1 MKNSWHHRAL
11 DTLVRLGWSRAELAR
26 RAGLPKD
33 RIYKYLSGAIEQPRG
48 NSMKAIATA
57 LGVSE
62 VWLAFGEIVGEGG
75 EGAPVPIDPIL
86 LTVDEMYQADALAV
100 KAGISGL
107 ALMEAAGA
115 GITQAIIARW
125 PSSPVLVLCGPG
137 NNGGDG
143 FVVARLLREAGW
155 DIRLA
160 LLGTVEKLTGDAAA
174 NAARWDGPVL
184 EFKPGL
190 LGKGDNACGLV
201 VDAVFGAGLSRPIT
215 GMVKTVLEEVAA
227 SGLPVIAVDV
237 PSGIHGDTGA
247 CLGFALGAELTVTF
261 FRRKPG
267 HLLLPGRQHCGEV
280 VVVDIGTP
288 QAVLDQI
295 RPQTHENCPSLWG
308 GLFPRPSVM
317 DHKYVR
323 GHAVVLGGDEMTG
336 AARLAARGALRAGAG
351 LVTIACSKA
360 AMPIYALGEPGVLNA
375 PLGKGEGQGEELAR
389 LLADERKNLYVL
401 GPGNGV
407 TAVTKARVMEVLD
420 SGRPCVLDADALTV
434 FADDADGLAAAISG
448 PCVIT
453 PHGGEFARLFG
464 PAGEALNGEGEG
476 KLDRVRAAA
485 ARLGCVV
492 LLKGGDTV
500 IADADGHGVIN
511 ANAPPI
517 LATAGAGDVLAGF
530 IGGLMAQSMSPFA
543 AACAGTWLH
552 GECAN
557 EFGPGLIAEDLPEQ
571 LPAVLRRLFFPACD
585 RRSPISVAP

>member
-1 MKNSWHHRAL
+1 
-11 DTLVRLGWSRAELAR
+11 
-26 RAGLPKD
+26 
-33 RIYKYLSGAIEQPRG
+33 
-48 NSMKAIATA
+48 MKAIATA

-75 EGAPVPIDPIL
+75 ESPPLPIDPIL

-107 ALMEAAGA
+107 DLMEAAGA
-115 GITQAIIARW
+115 GIMQAIIARW

-160 LLGTVEKLTGDAAA
+160 LLGNVEKLTGDAAV
-174 NAARWDGPVL
+174 NAARWEGPVL

-190 LGKGDNACGLV
+190 VGKGENACGLV

-237 PSGIHGDTGA
+237 PSGIDGDTGA

-267 HLLLPGRQHCGEV
+267 HLLLPGRQHCGQV

-288 QAVLDQI
+288 EAVLDQI
-295 RPQTHENCPSLWG
+295 RPQAHQNCPSLWG
-308 GLFPRPSVM
+308 GLFPRRSVM

-323 GHAVVLGGDEMTG
+323 GHVVVLGGDEMTG

-351 LVTIACSKA
+351 LVTIVCPESAV
-360 AMPIYALGEPGVLNA
+360 PIYALGEPGVLNA
-375 PLGKGEGQGEELAR
+375 RLGEGEGQGEGQREGLTR

-407 TAVTKARVMEVLD
+407 TAVTKARVMEVLET
-420 SGRPCVLDADALTV
+420 GRPCVLDADALTV
-434 FADDADGLAAAISG
+434 FADDVDGLAEAISG

-453 PHGGEFARLFG
+453 PHEGEFARLFG
-464 PAGEALNGEGEG
+464 PIGEGPKGERAG
-476 KLDRVRAAA
+476 KLGRVRAAA

-492 LLKGGDTV
+492 LLKGADTV
-500 IADADGHGVIN
+500 IADADGRGVIN
-511 ANAPPI
+511 TNAPPI

-543 AACAGTWLH
+543 AACAGVWLH

-571 LPAVLRRLFFPACD
+571 LPAVLRRLFSSTSDQRLAV
-585 RRSPISVAP
+585 SVAP